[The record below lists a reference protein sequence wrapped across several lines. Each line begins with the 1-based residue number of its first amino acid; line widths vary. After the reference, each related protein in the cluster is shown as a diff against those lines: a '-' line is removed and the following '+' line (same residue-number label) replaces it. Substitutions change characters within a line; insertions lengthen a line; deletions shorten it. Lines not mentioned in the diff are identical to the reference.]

1 MLQLKSPVAPDD
13 ETDTDAPPAIRG
25 ETEAGWAAID
35 RFELR
40 DAVADFRAAVIRT
53 RSGVT
58 VRLQPR
64 LANVLRHLAAHA
76 GSVVTKD
83 ALLDA
88 CWPGVVVT
96 ENSLTECVS
105 ALRRALGPRNRDL
118 IRTVQRRGYMLVPPE
133 VERVSVAVVPFEAF
147 SDAPGD
153 DMFGRSLAADVI
165 TEIARDGSVGVIG
178 RDAAFSARALG
189 RTAQEIARAFRTR
202 YVLEGS
208 VRRLDRR
215 LVVAAH
221 LIDGSNSRTLWAERY
236 VRDDA
241 DPDAL
246 DDLVG
251 CIVATLLRQLR
262 ALNRGP
268 SGGKR
273 RATPTR
279 ARHAAVGSEAGVV
292 G

>member
-13 ETDTDAPPAIRG
+13 DADSAATRG
-25 ETEAGWAAID
+25 GGGGEADGAAID
-35 RFELR
+35 RVELR
-40 DAVADFRAAVIRT
+40 DAVVDFGAAVMRC

-58 VRLQPR
+58 IRLQPR
-64 LANVLRHLAAHA
+64 LVTVLRHLAAHA
-76 GSVVTKD
+76 GKMVTKE

-88 CWPGVVVT
+88 CWPGVMVT

-118 IRTVQRRGYMLVPPE
+118 IRTVQRRGYMFVPAD

-147 SDAPGD
+147 SQAPGD

-165 TEIARDGSVGVIG
+165 TEIARGGTVAVIG

-189 RTAQEIARAFRTR
+189 RTAQEIARTFRAR

-208 VRRLDRR
+208 VRRVDRR
-215 LVVAAH
+215 LVVTAH
-221 LIDGSNSRTLWAERY
+221 LIDGGNSRTLWAERY

-246 DDLVG
+246 EDLVG
-251 CIVATLLRQLR
+251 CIVATLQRQLR
-262 ALNRGP
+262 ALNRGQP
-268 SGGKR
+268 GGTR
-273 RATPTR
+273 RTPPMR
-279 ARHAAVGSEAGVV
+279 ARLAAPGGEAAVAG
-292 G
+292 

>member
-1 MLQLKSPVAPDD
+1 MLQLKTPVAPDD
-13 ETDTDAPPAIRG
+13 DTDVDPGAHARV
-25 ETEAGWAAID
+25 TEAGWAAID

-40 DAVADFRAAVIRT
+40 DAVVDFRAAVIRA
-53 RSGVT
+53 RSGAT

-88 CWPGVVVT
+88 CWPGVMVT
-96 ENSLTECVS
+96 NSLTECVS

-118 IRTVQRRGYMLVPPE
+118 IRTVQRRGYMLVPPD

-147 SDAPGD
+147 SAAPGD

-178 RDAAFSARALG
+178 RDAAFSASAMG
-189 RTAQEIARAFRTR
+189 RTAQEIARTFRTR

-208 VRRLDRR
+208 VRRLDHR
-215 LVVAAH
+215 LVVTAH

-251 CIVATLLRQLR
+251 SIVATLLRQLR

-268 SGGKR
+268 GGTR
-273 RATPTR
+273 RATR
-279 ARHAAVGSEAGVV
+279 ARHAAVGGEAGVV
-292 G
+292 V